1 MNTEAINSNDT
12 TSAGVAYYDGPDL
25 VAGLI
30 DALHEAGLDEHKL
43 DIDDLAAL
51 DEFHAQGRAATI
63 ALARLAS
70 LRPGERVLDV
80 GSGIGGPARFLA
92 ARLGAAVTALDA
104 TERFCRVAEM
114 LTRGTG
120 LQDRVTVVRG
130 DALSLPFADETFDIV
145 WTQALSQNIFDKRR
159 FISELARVVRPG
171 GRLAMFELVAGP
183 GGPLVYPVPWADTSE
198 QSSIVGAEELQ
209 GLLEA
214 EGLAVGPVNRGQ
226 AVLESIFAAAE
237 QLTPSPAQQSL
248 GLELLMPDF
257 EARMAGLARN
267 VIERRIEL
275 WQAIATR
282 PGVPIR

>member
-1 MNTEAINSNDT
+1 MNTENTYSNHT
-12 TSAGVAYYDGPDL
+12 TSSAGVDYYDGPDL

-51 DEFHAQGRAATI
+51 DEFHAQGRAGTI

-70 LRPGERVLDV
+70 LQPGERVLDV

-92 ARLGAAVTALDA
+92 ARRGVTVTALDA
-104 TERFCRVAEM
+104 TERFCQVAEI

-120 LQDRVTVVRG
+120 LEDRVSVVRG

-159 FISELARVVRPG
+159 FISELARVLRPG
-171 GRLAMFELVAGP
+171 GRVAMFELVTGP

-198 QSSIVGAEELQ
+198 QSSIVSADELH

-214 EGLAVGPVNRGQ
+214 EGLTVGPVNRGQ
-226 AVLESIFAAAE
+226 AVLESILAAAE
-237 QLTPSPAQQSL
+237 QLTPSPTPQSL
-248 GLELLMPDF
+248 GLWLLMPDF
-257 EARMAGLARN
+257 EARMGGLGRN
-267 VIERRIEL
+267 VAERRIEL

-282 PGVPIR
+282 PLSS